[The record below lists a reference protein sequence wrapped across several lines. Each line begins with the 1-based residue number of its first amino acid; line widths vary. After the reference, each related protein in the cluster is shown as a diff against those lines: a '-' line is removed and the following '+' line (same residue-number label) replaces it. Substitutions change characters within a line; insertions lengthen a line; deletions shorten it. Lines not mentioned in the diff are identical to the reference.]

1 MFNVSVSN
9 KNMIR
14 NMLKNMREQVME
26 EKEMFVKSFMMLL
39 LLIKMVR
46 SEMYSAVQR
55 RGREDYTMNY
65 ES

>member
-1 MFNVSVSN
+1 MFNVSVSI
-9 KNMIR
+9 KIMIR
-14 NMLKNMREQVME
+14 NMLKIKREQVME
-26 EKEMFVKSFMMLL
+26 EKEMFVESFMMLL

>member
-1 MFNVSVSN
+1 MFNVSVSI
-9 KNMIR
+9 KIMIR
-14 NMLKNMREQVME
+14 NMLKIKREQVME

>member
-1 MFNVSVSN
+1 MSVSI

-14 NMLKNMREQVME
+14 NMLKIKREQVME

>member
-1 MFNVSVSN
+1 MFNVSVSI

-14 NMLKNMREQVME
+14 NMPKNMREQVME

>member
-1 MFNVSVSN
+1 MSVSI
-9 KNMIR
+9 KIMIR
-14 NMLKNMREQVME
+14 NMLKIKREQVME

>member
-1 MFNVSVSN
+1 MSVSN